1 MKKILPMTLEVIYPF
16 NYWLKKMPAEIQAL
30 INDKSR
36 TQANEFEYLS
46 DAVLFGVKWYLTE
59 NQAAMQ
65 DYYTLIRALEKT
77 ELKAQLAELLSNP
90 KEL

>member
-1 MKKILPMTLEVIYPF
+1 MKKILPMTLEVMYPF
-16 NYWLKKMPAEIQAL
+16 DYWLKKMPAEIQEL

-65 DYYTLIRALEKT
+65 DYYTLIRAQEKKIA
-77 ELKAQLAELLSNP
+77 KA
-90 KEL
+90 

>member
-1 MKKILPMTLEVIYPF
+1 MKKILPKTLEVMYPF
-16 NYWLKKMPAEIQAL
+16 DYWLEKMPAEIQAL

-65 DYYTLIRALEKT
+65 DYYTLIRAQEKKIA
-77 ELKAQLAELLSNP
+77 KA
-90 KEL
+90 

>member
-1 MKKILPMTLEVIYPF
+1 MKKILPKTLEVMYPF
-16 NYWLKKMPAEIQAL
+16 DYWLKKMPAEIQDL

-36 TQANEFEYLS
+36 TQANEFEHLS

-65 DYYTLIRALEKT
+65 DYYTLIRAQEKKIA
-77 ELKAQLAELLSNP
+77 KA
-90 KEL
+90 

>member
-16 NYWLKKMPAEIQAL
+16 DYWVKKMPAQIQAL

-65 DYYTLIRALEKT
+65 DYYTLIRAQEKKIA
-77 ELKAQLAELLSNP
+77 KA
-90 KEL
+90 

>member
-1 MKKILPMTLEVIYPF
+1 MKKILPKTLEVMYPF
-16 NYWLKKMPAEIQAL
+16 NYWLKKMPAEIQDL

-65 DYYTLIRALEKT
+65 DYYTLIRVQEKKIA
-77 ELKAQLAELLSNP
+77 KA
-90 KEL
+90 

>member
-1 MKKILPMTLEVIYPF
+1 MKTTLPKTLEVMYPF
-16 NYWLKKMPAEIQAL
+16 DYWFKKMPAEIQDL

-65 DYYTLIRALEKT
+65 DYYTLVRAQEK
-77 ELKAQLAELLSNP
+77 KIA
-90 KEL
+90 KE

>member
-16 NYWLKKMPAEIQAL
+16 DYWFKKMPAEIQDL

-59 NQAAMQ
+59 NKAAMQ
-65 DYYTLIRALEKT
+65 NYYTLIWAQEK
-77 ELKAQLAELLSNP
+77 KIAKS
-90 KEL
+90 

>member
-1 MKKILPMTLEVIYPF
+1 MKKILPKTLEVMYPF
-16 NYWLKKMPAEIQAL
+16 DYWLKKMPAEIQDL
-30 INDKSR
+30 INEKSR

-65 DYYTLIRALEKT
+65 DYYTLVRAQEKKIA
-77 ELKAQLAELLSNP
+77 KA
-90 KEL
+90 

>member
-16 NYWLKKMPAEIQAL
+16 DYWFKKMPAEIQDL

-59 NQAAMQ
+59 NKAAMQ
-65 DYYTLIRALEKT
+65 DYYTLIRAQEK
-77 ELKAQLAELLSNP
+77 KIAKS
-90 KEL
+90 

>member
-16 NYWLKKMPAEIQAL
+16 DYWLEKMPAEIQGL

-65 DYYTLIRALEKT
+65 DYYSLVRAQEKKIA
-77 ELKAQLAELLSNP
+77 KA
-90 KEL
+90 

>member
-1 MKKILPMTLEVIYPF
+1 MYPF
-16 NYWLKKMPAEIQAL
+16 NYWLKKMPAEIQDL

-65 DYYTLIRALEKT
+65 DYYTLIRVQEKKIA
-77 ELKAQLAELLSNP
+77 KA
-90 KEL
+90 

>member
-1 MKKILPMTLEVIYPF
+1 MKKILSKTLEVIYPF
-16 NYWLKKMPAEIQAL
+16 DYWLEKMPAEIQDL
-30 INDKSR
+30 INEKSR

-65 DYYTLIRALEKT
+65 DYYTLIRAQEKKIA
-77 ELKAQLAELLSNP
+77 KA
-90 KEL
+90 